1 MVKEIVS
8 RIDSLNEMMKDLL
21 LFARPPQPRPKPTE
35 IIPLVQMIA
44 NLLKEDPAL
53 RNVRVDVGGSSPPIP
68 ADAEMLKIVFQ
79 NLLVNGAHAMGGQG
93 RINVDV
99 KTVDTSCVI
108 AVTDQGPGI
117 PPDMLDKIFLPFFT
131 TKARGS
137 GLGLP
142 TAKRLIEAQNG
153 DISIDC
159 PPAGGTTVI
168 VTLPAA

>member
-1 MVKEIVS
+1 M
-8 RIDSLNEMMKDLL
+8 
-21 LFARPPQPRPKPTE
+21 
-35 IIPLVQMIA
+35 QMTA
-44 NLLKEDPAL
+44 NLLSEDPAL
-53 RNVRVDVGGSSPPIP
+53 RGVQIDVVGSSPAIP
-68 ADAEMLKIVFQ
+68 ADAEMLEIVFQ

-108 AVTDQGPGI
+108 AFADHGPGI
-117 PPDMLDKIFLPFFT
+117 APDVLEKISTPFFT

-153 DISIDC
+153 DIAIHC
-159 PPAGGTTVI
+159 PTAGGTVVT
-168 VTLPAA
+168 VTLPASLS